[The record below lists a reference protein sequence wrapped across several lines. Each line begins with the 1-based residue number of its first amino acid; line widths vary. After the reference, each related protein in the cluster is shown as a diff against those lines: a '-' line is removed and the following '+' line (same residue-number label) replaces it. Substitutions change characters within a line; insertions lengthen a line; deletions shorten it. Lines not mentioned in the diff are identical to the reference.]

1 MHMYRTVILAALL
14 AAASSSAFADT
25 DAETVV
31 VTATKSPQPIEVTGS
46 SISIVTA
53 ADLRNVQTIAVDD
66 ALETTPGLTV
76 VRNGGPG
83 QPASIGLRG
92 ALAGQ
97 TLVLIDGIRINDPS
111 VTDGEALMADVL
123 ANAIDRIEVLR
134 GPQSTLYG
142 SDAIGGVVD
151 IITER
156 GGANAFT
163 PSAEAEGGSFDTY
176 HLNLAARGTVD
187 RVDYGAAMNLFHTN
201 GISAADARDGNP
213 ETDGYGNFGAAGNV
227 RWHVSDSVSLDLRSY
242 YTDARV
248 DFDGYPPPNYTFQD
262 TAQYGRNAL
271 LASYAGLN
279 LALMDGRLNNRIA
292 VTLTHSNRKTFDPSV
307 GGEDF
312 FARGSDTRVEYQGTF
327 DLDPANQ
334 IVFGAEHE
342 RTGLAT
348 ESIYDYPLVPTKG
361 HATRD
366 GVYAQWQSLLFGALT
381 LTGGARHDHDAEFG
395 GHNSVK
401 LAAAL
406 PLGDW
411 GTVLRGNYGDGF
423 KAPTLYEL
431 YSAYSNPVA
440 ALQPETAHGWEAG
453 IDQSLPGGRARA
465 SLTWFDRRTS
475 EEIDFFSCYGVV
487 SAACA
492 ARAAQGG
499 YYYNVGRA
507 RAQGFEA
514 TLSAT
519 LTDALT
525 LSGNYT
531 IMSATDETANAPLPR
546 RPHAMAN
553 ADLTYRQDDWS
564 VGASV
569 LYVGR
574 RFDGADRSGPLPS
587 HTTANLYASIA
598 VTDGWQVFGR
608 IENAFDARYEPVL
621 GYGAPGRAF
630 YLGVRTAE

>member
-1 MHMYRTVILAALL
+1 MHISKTVTLAAIL
-14 AAASSSAFADT
+14 AAASSSALAG
-25 DAETVV
+25 AETVV
-31 VTATKSPQPIEVTGS
+31 VTATRSPQPIEVTGS
-46 SISIVTA
+46 SISVVTA
-53 ADLRNVQTIAVDD
+53 EDLRDLQTVAVDD

-97 TLVLIDGIRINDPS
+97 TLVLIDGVRINDPS

-123 ANAIDRIEVLR
+123 ANSIDRIEVLR

-151 IITER
+151 IITKL
-156 GGANAFT
+156 GGADAFT

-176 HLNLAARGTVD
+176 HVNLAARGTVD
-187 RVDYGAAMNLFHTN
+187 AVDYGAGVNLFHSN
-201 GISAADARDGNP
+201 GISAADARNGNR
-213 ETDGYGNFGAAGNV
+213 ETDGYGNAGATGNV
-227 RWHVSDSVSLDLRSY
+227 RWHVSDAVSLDLRGY

-248 DFDGYPPPNYTFQD
+248 DFDGYPPPAYTFQD
-262 TAQYGRNAL
+262 TAQHGRNILTAG
-271 LASYAGLN
+271 YAGLN
-279 LALMDGRLNNRIA
+279 LALMGGRLRNRVA
-292 VTLTHSNRKTFDPSV
+292 VTRTQSNRETFDPSV

-312 FARGSDTRVEYQGTF
+312 HARGTDTRVEYQGTF
-327 DLDPANQ
+327 DLDAANQ

-342 RTGLAT
+342 RTELAT
-348 ESIYDYPLVPTKG
+348 ESIYDYPPVPTKG
-361 HATRD
+361 HADRD

-381 LTGGARHDHDAEFG
+381 LTGGVRHDRDGEFG

-406 PLGDW
+406 PIGDW

-431 YSAYSNPVA
+431 YSAYSNPLA
-440 ALQPETAHGWEAG
+440 ALAPETAHGWEAG
-453 IDQSLPGGRARA
+453 IDQSLMDGRARA

-475 EEIDFFSCYGVV
+475 DEIDFFSCYGVV
-487 SAACA
+487 SAACTL
-492 ARAAQGG
+492 RAAQGG

-507 RAQGFEA
+507 RARGLEA
-514 TLSAT
+514 AASAALS
-519 LTDALT
+519 DALT
-525 LSGNYT
+525 LAANYT
-531 IMSATDETANAPLPR
+531 VMTARDETADAPLAR
-546 RPHAMAN
+546 RPHVMAN
-553 ADLTYRQDDWS
+553 AELTYKRDDWS
-564 VGASV
+564 LGLSV

-574 RFDGADRSGPLPS
+574 RFDGAYRDNPLAS
-587 HTTANLYASIA
+587 HTTANLTAS
-598 VTDGWQVFGR
+598 VDVMDGWQVFGR
-608 IENAFDARYEPVL
+608 IENGFDARYEPVA

-630 YLGVRTAE
+630 YLGIRTAQ